1 MIKKKNKKKQGAI
14 TIKLTI
20 PGRLLTT
27 NEINAAHNTQNRYAY
42 AKMKKD
48 YTALVQ
54 IHAQKLKPVK
64 KADFTITFYCKD
76 RRIDKDN
83 YFCGLKFIFEGLVK
97 ASVIENEGWNQV
109 GEIIPKFA
117 VDRDNL
123 RVEFSSTEVYL

>member
-1 MIKKKNKKKQGAI
+1 MVQKRDKKQQGAI

-20 PGRLLTT
+20 PGRLPTT

-83 YFCGLKFIFEGLVK
+83 YLGGLKFIFDGLVK
-97 ASVIENEGWNQV
+97 ARVIENDGWNQV

-117 VDRDNL
+117 VDKDNP
-123 RVEFSSTEVYL
+123 RVEITITEVD